1 MTRKSKE
8 LYISTLT
15 KLCDTALKNDIDL
28 DFRFVSTD
36 YEIAAISAFK
46 HVFPQI
52 QICGCLFHLCQ
63 SIMLKI
69 SDKGLKR
76 EYQCNSQ
83 FAEHIKMIIA
93 LAFVP
98 ASQVCQYLTSLK
110 SFISEN
116 VLEIWNYFE
125 VINLVQ

>member
-15 KLCDTALKNDIDL
+15 KLCDTALENDIDL
-28 DFRFVSTD
+28 DFRFVSTN

-46 HVFPQI
+46 HVFPQV
-52 QICGCLFHLCQ
+52 QICGCLFYLSQ
-63 SIMLKI
+63 SIMRKV

-76 EYQCNSQ
+76 EYQRNSL
-83 FAEHIKMIIA
+83 FAEQIKMIIA

-98 ASQVCQYLTSLK
+98 ASQICQYSTSLK
-110 SFISEN
+110 SLLSEN
-116 VLEIWNYFE
+116 V
-125 VINLVQ
+125 